1 MGPASPRPDTRT
13 PPLSGPR
20 ARVLDALHASSDPST
35 VATLSEQLGIHT
47 NTVREHLE
55 ALVTLRL
62 ATKQLRPPVGR
73 GRPAWAYTASGTA
86 DLDPRVREY
95 AGLATALAGQIART
109 SLDPHADALAA
120 GESWGREL
128 SAGFPV
134 RDAAAARHSVVELL
148 GDLGF
153 EPAANARATT
163 VRLRCCPLLEAAR
176 ARPDIVC
183 PVHLGLVRGVL
194 SELGGEPDGAVLT
207 PFSEPGACRLDLAAS
222 AEAPRQHSASRP
234 TPVPSPATHLGAS
247 RP

>member
-1 MGPASPRPDTRT
+1 MGPASSRPDTRT

-20 ARVLDALHASSDPST
+20 ARVLDALHASPAPST

-55 ALVTLRL
+55 ALVTRRL

-73 GRPAWAYTASGTA
+73 GRPAWSYSAAGSA
-86 DLDPRVREY
+86 DLDPRVRDY
-95 AGLATALAGQIART
+95 AALATALAGQIART
-109 SLDPHADALAA
+109 SPDPHADALAA

-128 SAGFPV
+128 SAGFPP
-134 RDAAAARHSVVELL
+134 RGPAEARRSVVELL
-148 GDLGF
+148 ADLGF

-163 VRLRCCPLLEAAR
+163 IRLRCCPLLEAAR

-194 SELGGEPDGAVLT
+194 SELGGEAEGATLT
-207 PFSEPGACRLDLAAS
+207 PFSEPGACRLDLPAAADPPS
-222 AEAPRQHSASRP
+222 RGPSRP
-234 TPVPSPATHLGAS
+234 PPAPATHLGAS